1 MMLSFSLKMFSLL
14 LAVKKFCYSVLPVIT
29 TLDLFVSLVYS
40 IYFLHRSYLKL
51 AISNVGKKKKKI
63 HLFNYS
69 KRQTNIFNSHAPCF
83 FLAPLPH
90 TSSGKF

>member
-14 LAVKKFCYSVLPVIT
+14 FAVRKFCYSVLPVIT
-29 TLDLFVSLVYS
+29 PVDLFVSLVYS

-51 AISNVGKKKKKI
+51 AVSNFGGKKKM

-69 KRQTNIFNSHAPCF
+69 KGETNIFNSHAPCL
-83 FLAPLPH
+83 FLALLPH
-90 TSSGKF
+90 TSSGEF